1 MLWNILGAAAA
12 AALVVLLIWKLR
24 GLMLTPVRTGQGTE
38 LTVRL
43 DVYGPD
49 TSLEGAVAAI
59 KWLRENGT
67 LPCKHRNTRPGNG
80 RCHARRGELP
90 CRRRRVHMLF
100 NGRELSAGRRTT
112 GVVRQDS
119 LRYLYK

>member
-24 GLMLTPVRTGQGTE
+24 GLMLTPMRTGQGTE

-67 LPCKHRNTRPGNG
+67 LPCNIEIRDLGMDDATRAVARSLAGDDEYICFLMEGN
-80 RCHARRGELP
+80 
-90 CRRRRVHMLF
+90 
-100 NGRELSAGRRTT
+100 
-112 GVVRQDS
+112 
-119 LRYLYK
+119 